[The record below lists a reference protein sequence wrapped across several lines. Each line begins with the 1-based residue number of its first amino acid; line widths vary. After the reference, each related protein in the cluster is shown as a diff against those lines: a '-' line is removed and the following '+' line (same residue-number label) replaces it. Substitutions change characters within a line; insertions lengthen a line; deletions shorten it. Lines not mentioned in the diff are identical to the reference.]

1 MSPGKSINS
10 IGMYLHPSVH
20 FELRGL
26 SLTLNSGWTQSVI
39 AYPIEVDGFFVV
51 KGYVE
56 ISVDDKVAELKKVV
70 FPVFVLP
77 MRPILIG
84 MDKRRVQ
91 IIYLCCTILLFI
103 F

>member
-1 MSPGKSINS
+1 
-10 IGMYLHPSVH
+10 MYLQPSVH

-26 SLTLNSGWTQSVI
+26 SLTSNSGWTQSVI

-56 ISVDDKVAELKKVV
+56 ISADDKVAELKNVV

-77 MRPILIG
+77 MRPILID
-84 MDKRRVQ
+84 MVQ
-91 IIYLCCTILLFI
+91 K
-103 F
+103 